1 MKYDVVIVGAGAAGL
16 MCAAVAGQRGRS
28 VLVLDHANKAGK
40 KILMSGGGRCNFT
53 NYYVE
58 PDRYLCHNPHFCK
71 SALSRYTQWDFIGL
85 VDSYKIPYHEK
96 QMGELFC
103 DNKASD
109 ILGMLLEE
117 CKKAGVTIQL
127 KTSVDSV
134 KALKVES
141 VVEEEDK
148 ASRNIDLN
156 SADDNSADDNN
167 AYIKNTGYKLVTTKE
182 GSCAE
187 YVCQSLVIATGGLSI
202 PTLGATGFGYQIAE
216 QFNLKTYAKRAGL
229 VPFTITNQFKEVCV
243 ALAGSSCE
251 TIIECNGQSFR
262 GNILFTHRGLSG
274 PAVLQISSYWQAG
287 DSLTI
292 NLLPDVDLAQAL
304 REAQHDRPKMSLKKF
319 LAQWLTQKM
328 ADQLTDALLP
338 HSFNRQPALTLAA
351 LNAEQMDLIARQ
363 FNAWSLIPSG
373 TEGYRTAEVTL
384 GGIDTD
390 EISSKTMMSKQ
401 QPNLYFIGE
410 VLDVTGHLGGFNFQ
424 WAWASGWAAAQYV

>member
-156 SADDNSADDNN
+156 SADDNSCLL
-167 AYIKNTGYKLVTTKE
+167 YT
-182 GSCAE
+182 SP
-187 YVCQSLVIATGGLSI
+187 S
-202 PTLGATGFGYQIAE
+202 P
-216 QFNLKTYAKRAGL
+216 R
-229 VPFTITNQFKEVCV
+229 
-243 ALAGSSCE
+243 
-251 TIIECNGQSFR
+251 
-262 GNILFTHRGLSG
+262 
-274 PAVLQISSYWQAG
+274 
-287 DSLTI
+287 DS
-292 NLLPDVDLAQAL
+292 
-304 REAQHDRPKMSLKKF
+304 
-319 LAQWLTQKM
+319 
-328 ADQLTDALLP
+328 
-338 HSFNRQPALTLAA
+338 
-351 LNAEQMDLIARQ
+351 
-363 FNAWSLIPSG
+363 
-373 TEGYRTAEVTL
+373 
-384 GGIDTD
+384 
-390 EISSKTMMSKQ
+390 
-401 QPNLYFIGE
+401 
-410 VLDVTGHLGGFNFQ
+410 
-424 WAWASGWAAAQYV
+424 